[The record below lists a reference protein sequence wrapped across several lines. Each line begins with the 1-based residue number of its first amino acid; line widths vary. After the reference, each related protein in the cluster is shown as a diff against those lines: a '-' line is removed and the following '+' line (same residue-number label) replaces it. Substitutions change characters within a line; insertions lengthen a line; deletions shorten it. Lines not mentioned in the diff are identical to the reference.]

1 MTFAVTILGSNSAVP
16 ILTRNSSAQILNHYN
31 SLFLIDC
38 GEGTQIQFLK
48 YKIKFNRINHIFI
61 SHLHGDHF
69 FGLIGLLSTYH
80 LMGRKDRLN
89 IYANPEIEELIN
101 FQLKVAKTELRYP
114 LIFHPINSEKSEKI
128 FEDNKIIIK
137 TIPLDHKIP
146 TSGFVFIEKQRERNI
161 KKEFLAIE
169 KVPIHKFKNIK
180 AGDDYINSDGKIYK
194 NKDITSAPPKPRSY
208 AYCSDTKY
216 YEKIIPH
223 IKNVDLLYHEAT
235 FMKDKEENAI
245 EKFHSTTVDAAN
257 IAKKANVKKLI
268 VGHYSAR
275 YKNLNPLLDEVKEI
289 FENSFLAEDG
299 LTFNVEK

>member
-1 MTFAVTILGSNSAVP
+1 M
-16 ILTRNSSAQILNHYN
+16 
-31 SLFLIDC
+31 
-38 GEGTQIQFLK
+38 
-48 YKIKFNRINHIFI
+48 
-61 SHLHGDHF
+61 
-69 FGLIGLLSTYH
+69 
-80 LMGRKDRLN
+80 
-89 IYANPEIEELIN
+89 
-101 FQLKVAKTELRYP
+101 
-114 LIFHPINSEKSEKI
+114 
-128 FEDNKIIIK
+128 
-137 TIPLDHKIP
+137 
-146 TSGFVFIEKQRERNI
+146 
-161 KKEFLAIE
+161 AIE